1 MRPITEPSVLSSVYA
16 VALYLVGDA
25 KNYSNCRRNRA
36 TPAPVSQQSI
46 GLQNTDKGHRGVH
59 GLRRTRY
66 ERRDVCARRDKSS
79 RHHYGKA
86 PRIHPGQRAVEA
98 SDHFQPFRRFATLE
112 KRDF

>member
-1 MRPITEPSVLSSVYA
+1 MLSSVYA

-46 GLQNTDKGHRGVH
+46 GLQNTGKGRRSDHDLHR
-59 GLRRTRY
+59 TWY
-66 ERRDVCARRDKSS
+66 ERRDAWARRDKSS
-79 RHHYGKA
+79 SHHYGKA
-86 PRIHPGQRAVEA
+86 PRIHPGQHAVEA
-98 SDHFQPFRRFATLE
+98 SDHFQPLRRFATLE